1 MTTNL
6 LQLIEDLRAARQ
18 RVVAEED
25 GALASA
31 KILIAGTDEVLA
43 ERRRQFRAI
52 RSGLRAE
59 LAALRETVAAAEAP
73 VQPPTPELVE
83 ASFTL
88 SYDVRSWALIVDHFS
103 VADVRLVA
111 ALARVT
117 VELRPDGSA
126 HPIYLEV
133 EGNQVMSEVG
143 EMPDRISTGLVLDV
157 AADETVV
164 LNRVPVPLLNL
175 IASATGTA
183 HGWGRVTAS

>member
-6 LQLIEDLRAARQ
+6 LQLTEDLRAARL

-31 KILIAGTDEVLA
+31 KILIARTDEVLA

-52 RSGLRAE
+52 RSDLRAE
-59 LAALRETVAAAEAP
+59 LVALRETVAAAEAP

-183 HGWGRVTAS
+183 HGWGRDAAS

>member
-6 LQLIEDLRAARQ
+6 LQLTEDLRAARL

-52 RSGLRAE
+52 RSDLRAE
-59 LAALRETVAAAEAP
+59 LVALRETVAAAEAP